1 MKNRQD
7 RLRKCW
13 DAQHRNRLSA
23 GAKLMMAGLLVLGGG
38 SAATPPE
45 RRGEQQ
51 LAPIVLQKQGSF
63 MVGGK
68 VTVTPGRFDP
78 LRPLEPAGQT
88 YRGDHLYAF
97 YQVPAHARRFP
108 IIMWHGAGQSS
119 KTWETTPDQREGFQN
134 IFLRRRYSTYLI
146 DQPRRGR
153 AGRSLAEGTIKPV
166 ADEQFWFNLFRIGA
180 WPRYFDG
187 VQFDRSAETLDQYFR
202 AMTPNT
208 GSVDYVVMSDSVVA
222 LLDKI
227 GPAILFTHSNAGGPG
242 WMAAIK
248 SKNVQAIVA
257 FEPGSNFIF
266 PEDEVP
272 KPIETSFDQITGVGV
287 PLADFKKLT
296 RIPIQ
301 IYYGDNI
308 PTTPN
313 TIPTLDAWRG
323 RLEMA
328 RLWRDTVNRHG
339 GDVTLV
345 HLPAIGI
352 FGNTHFPF
360 SDLNNG
366 KIADLVAKYLVEK
379 KLN

>member
-1 MKNRQD
+1 
-7 RLRKCW
+7 
-13 DAQHRNRLSA
+13 
-23 GAKLMMAGLLVLGGG
+23 
-38 SAATPPE
+38 
-45 RRGEQQ
+45 
-51 LAPIVLQKQGSF
+51 

-242 WMAAIK
+242 WMTAIK
-248 SKNVQAIVA
+248 SRNVKAIVA

-272 KPIETSFDQITGVGV
+272 KPITTSFDQITGVGV

-308 PTTPN
+308 PTTPS
-313 TIPTLDAWRG
+313 TVPTLDAWRG

-345 HLPAIGI
+345 HLPASGI